1 MQPKSIENY
10 LQETGRAGR
19 DGLPATCYLL
29 FNKDDAI
36 QQHSL
41 AHTNKLAPAQ
51 LIVIFLE
58 IFRRVPKVN
67 SLASI
72 DQIGRLPGR
81 NYMDNAASQRFS
93 FRQIL
98 CISFE
103 SFEKKTDCSS
113 AVLETML
120 SILELA
126 PFSLVTVE
134 GIHMDKI
141 SGKFRK
147 SEQAINTLAVDDPIL
162 RAILTLSEINHAT
175 NDTPGNDEEDENEV
189 GMLFLPKGR
198 SIQNGN
204 ERSFECS
211 RLSLATLLSIQVTEV
226 TSKLFALQEKGVIQY
241 SLSDSAVYLTINSPT
256 EPNDSDSGVSSILD
270 CVDDNERYFSWICRQ
285 SQLLF
290 DVVEK
295 LDSAASRRIENMW
308 KVGCTM
314 ASFTAADYNGG
325 AANQPAAVDDDGKA
339 GLQFELQT
347 FLANMMEDDGV
358 KSLTRDDD
366 SYLANM
372 VRHYDTTDNHFK
384 IIAEERASKEEEK
397 EEAGE
402 VAVASAEEK
411 SSRAEQKQRQK
422 YADSL
427 LLSIAAIRQD
437 PMILYAAQTIVNS
450 LGKSFLSF
458 TAQFEPSLSVSS
470 APSIDT
476 PAAFTAKILHGG
488 LLSLYVARVLH
499 GLPSKLVSAA
509 AWRGSFLADCWGK
522 CKAVRFDDLL
532 QFVRREVFKMQS

>member
-175 NDTPGNDEEDENEV
+175 NDTPGNDEEDEDAV

-256 EPNDSDSGVSSILD
+256 EPNDSGISSILD

-325 AANQPAAVDDDGKA
+325 AASQPAAVDDDGKA

-372 VRHYDTTDNHFK
+372 GRHYDTTDNPFK
-384 IIAEERASKEEEK
+384 IIAEERASKEEEE
-397 EEAGE
+397 EEAGA
-402 VAVASAEEK
+402 VAVALASAEEK
-411 SSRAEQKQRQK
+411 SSRAEQKQRH
-422 YADSL
+422 SL

-437 PMILYAAQTIVNS
+437 PMILYAVQTIVNS

-458 TAQFEPSLSVSS
+458 TAQFESSSSVSS

-476 PAAFTAKILHGG
+476 PAAFTAKSLHGG

-532 QFVRREVFKMQS
+532 SFVRREVVFKMQS

>member
-58 IFRRVPKVN
+58 IFRRVPKMN

-175 NDTPGNDEEDENEV
+175 NDTPGNDEEDEDEV

-256 EPNDSDSGVSSILD
+256 EPNDSGISSILD

-325 AANQPAAVDDDGKA
+325 AASQPAAVDDDGKA

-372 VRHYDTTDNHFK
+372 VRHYDTTDNPFK
-384 IIAEERASKEEEK
+384 IIAEERASKKEE
-397 EEAGE
+397 EEAGV

-411 SSRAEQKQRQK
+411 SSSAEQKQRQK
-422 YADSL
+422 YVDSL

-437 PMILYAAQTIVNS
+437 PMILYAVQTIVNS

-458 TAQFEPSLSVSS
+458 TAQFEPSSSVSS

-476 PAAFTAKILHGG
+476 PAAFTAKSLHGG

-532 QFVRREVFKMQS
+532 SFVRREVVFKMQS